1 MHPDPVHRAPALG
14 EPVHGGHPLGVWEVA
29 MGVSD
34 QRAGV
39 TILTF
44 NGDYKEFNGLLVNNL
59 FFYEPVRVPDDVL
72 VIGIVEDV
80 AGSHGPGV
88 LEE

>member
-44 NGDYKEFNGLLVNNL
+44 NNGDCL
-59 FFYEPVRVPDDVL
+59 
-72 VIGIVEDV
+72 IVKSLMDTYY
-80 AGSHGPGV
+80 
-88 LEE
+88 